1 MKSLHLFTCTIA
13 IFAITACT
21 GTSKKVDT
29 NTETQPQ
36 TQTTSTASSTIPS
49 NNMPS
54 VIDFSATWCGP
65 CKQFAPIFDA
75 VNQKFSKTINF
86 VKIDID
92 ENTELAQQYGVESI
106 PTVIFLSADGKEI
119 NRTVGLITQQEL
131 ETNINALT
139 K

>member
-75 VNQKFSKTINF
+75 ANQKFSKTINF

-92 ENTELAQQYGVESI
+92 ENTELTQQYGVESI